1 MGDALEEGR
10 RIRGE
15 VIGRERSEAALATSG
30 EGSGFDRPFQEL
42 ALRVCW
48 GEVWAR
54 PGLGR
59 RDRSLVVLALLVAL
73 GRPDEL
79 RLHVQGALTNGVTP
93 DEIQELLLQACIYC
107 GVPAAGE
114 AFRVAREV
122 IETHTA
128 G

>member
-1 MGDALEEGR
+1 MTDTFEEGR

-15 VIGRERSEAALATSG
+15 VIGRDRSEAAL
-30 EGSGFDRPFQEL
+30 EGAGFDRPFQEL

-73 GRPDEL
+73 GRSAEL

-93 DEIQELLLQACIYC
+93 DEIQELLLQSCIYC

-122 IETHTA
+122 IEAHTA